1 MITLLDPTGR
11 QPSKVQVLPVSI
23 GKPGK
28 RIYEYSGQTQVARF
42 TSLYLYHMEWSVFES
57 TLGGAA
63 PPDDWSE
70 ALQSLWYDA
79 TEQWD
84 RAHDIAQD
92 IAGPAGAAIHA
103 YLHRKEGDAF
113 NAQYWY
119 HRAGRTV
126 FQGSLQDELKQLVQE
141 F

>member
-1 MITLLDPTGR
+1 MHPPEANDE
-11 QPSKVQVLPVSI
+11 V
-23 GKPGK
+23 
-28 RIYEYSGQTQVARF
+28 
-42 TSLYLYHMEWSVFES
+42 TSLYLYWMEWSVFES
-57 TLGGAA
+57 TLGEDA
-63 PPDDWSE
+63 PPAAWSE

-79 TEQWD
+79 TNDWD
-84 RAHDIAQD
+84 HAHDIAQD
-92 IAGPAGAAIHA
+92 MPDHPAGAAIHA

-119 HRAGRTV
+119 RRAGRPM

>member
-1 MITLLDPTGR
+1 MYGKTRETNLPTDQR
-11 QPSKVQVLPVSI
+11 DAN
-23 GKPGK
+23 
-28 RIYEYSGQTQVARF
+28 RILTAV
-42 TSLYLYHMEWSVFES
+42 YLYAMEWSVFES
-57 TLGGAA
+57 TLGGDA
-63 PPDDWSE
+63 PPADWSE

-79 TEQWD
+79 TDQWE

-92 IAGPAGAAIHA
+92 MEGSAGAAIHA

-119 HRAGRTV
+119 QRAGRKG